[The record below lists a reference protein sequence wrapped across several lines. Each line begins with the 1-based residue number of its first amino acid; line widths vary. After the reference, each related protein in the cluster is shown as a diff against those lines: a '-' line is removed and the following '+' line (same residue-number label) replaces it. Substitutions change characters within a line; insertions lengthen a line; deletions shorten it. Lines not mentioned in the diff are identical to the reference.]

1 VGLIRRVGLVGGGA
15 EEKDPFAWVGDGFSK
30 DFAVQGETAQAERQA
45 ERQALRLASPPSR
58 APHPLI
64 SLDALYSELSP
75 SPQTNNDIPRY
86 RCALKAVES
95 CRLHLQM
102 WRMFCAACDYRQ
114 IVTHVRRRPSAR
126 RPAALHRR
134 LQASQGKSPSSGQ
147 VKISH
152 RLPTTPKIKPQ
163 EVTPDRTGE
172 IPASSVDT
180 LARAAPCGPLQ
191 SACGVQDLA
200 PETCLSHRTQ
210 HAAHA

>member
-1 VGLIRRVGLVGGGA
+1 LRGPHQTRRLSRRRSGGGGSVCLGGRR
-15 EEKDPFAWVGDGFSK
+15 FR
-30 DFAVQGETAQAERQA
+30 QGRYRTR
-45 ERQALRLASPPSR
+45 RDRTGR
-58 APHPLI
+58 APGRAPGVTPGVTAIESTSSAH
-64 SLDALYSELSP
+64 LYSLSL
-75 SPQTNNDIPRY
+75 
-86 RCALKAVES
+86 LKPTFLLPLCIES